1 MEEVRENGRMEQR
14 NLSGQRMN
22 YTEAIKSGFRIVNKN
37 WQLVLI
43 QVCAMGASFISFFVV
58 VGVPLAIAFIVF
70 GLDLTELSRI
80 QDALRTFKEPTEIL
94 SKYFALV
101 VLVLASLLLYI
112 LIVLVIG
119 IFLLGGS
126 MGVIG
131 RWLKGEQ
138 DKFRMKV
145 FMAEGK
151 QRFFP
156 LTGFT
161 TLVGLLFVAVAF
173 ILGLFGGAIA
183 AIVSVAREQEAT
195 LALFL
200 GIFFSMILF
209 VVGMVLI
216 FITLSITIY
225 GAAIITLR
233 GTGPLQ
239 SLKESIRY
247 LYRSP
252 EGLYFYCVIF
262 CGYIAISFF
271 ILFLSYPIGSLPLIG
286 PLIALVY
293 HFCLYIMQS
302 YLGLVMIAVVFW
314 YYQRTTGALK
324 EPPGLPLPLTTA
336 EGYTPEIHTSE
347 PQAPGQDDIPQ
358 ERDQSREG

>member
-1 MEEVRENGRMEQR
+1 
-14 NLSGQRMN
+14 MN
-22 YTEAIKSGFRIVNKN
+22 YTEAIRNGFRIVNKN

-43 QVCAMGASFISFFVV
+43 QVCAMGASFMSFFIV
-58 VGVPLAIAFIVF
+58 VGVPLAIAFIIF

-80 QDALRTFKEPTEIL
+80 QDALRTFKEPAEIL

-112 LIVLVIG
+112 LVVLVIG

-138 DKFRMKV
+138 EKFRMKV

-209 VVGMVLI
+209 VVGVVLI

-233 GTGPLQ
+233 EMGPLQ

-252 EGLYFYCVIF
+252 EGLYLYFVIF
-262 CGYIAISFF
+262 CGYIAISFL
-271 ILFLSYPIGSLPLIG
+271 IIFLSYPIGSLPLIG
-286 PLIALVY
+286 PLIAFVY

-302 YLGLVMIAVVFW
+302 YLGLVMIAAVFW
-314 YYQRTTGALK
+314 YYHRATGTLK
-324 EPPGLPLPLTTA
+324 EPPGSSLPLTTA
-336 EGYTPEIHTSE
+336 GEYTPEIHTSE
-347 PQAPGQDDIPQ
+347 PQAPGQGEIPQ
-358 ERDQSREG
+358 ERDQSKEV

>member
-1 MEEVRENGRMEQR
+1 MH
-14 NLSGQRMN
+14 
-22 YTEAIKSGFRIVNKN
+22 YTEAIKNGFRIVNKN

-43 QVCAMGASFISFFVV
+43 QVCAMGASFMSFFIV
-58 VGVPLAIAFIVF
+58 VGVPLAIAFIIF

-80 QDALRTFKEPTEIL
+80 QDALRTFKEPAEIL

-112 LIVLVIG
+112 LVVLVIV

-126 MGVIG
+126 IGIIG

-138 DKFRMKV
+138 EKFRMKV
-145 FMAEGK
+145 FMTEGK

-161 TLVGLLFVAVAF
+161 TLVGLLFVAVSF

-225 GAAIITLR
+225 GAAIITLK
-233 GTGPLQ
+233 GMGPLQ
-239 SLKESIRY
+239 SLKESVRY
-247 LYRSP
+247 LYGSP
-252 EGLYFYCVIF
+252 EALYLYFMVF
-262 CGYIAISFF
+262 FGYAAVSFL
-271 ILFLSYPIGSLPLIG
+271 ILFLSYPLGTIPLIG

-302 YLGLVMIAVVFW
+302 YLGLVMIAAVFW
-314 YYQRTTGALK
+314 YYQRTTGILK
-324 EPPGLPLPLTTA
+324 EPPGSSPPLTTA
-336 EGYTPEIHTSE
+336 EEYTPEIGTSE
-347 PQAPGQDDIPQ
+347 PQAPGQGDIPQ
-358 ERDQSREG
+358 ERDQSKED

>member
-1 MEEVRENGRMEQR
+1 MEVAGENGSTQR
-14 NLSGQRMN
+14 INRSGQRMN
-22 YTEAIKSGFRIVNKN
+22 YTEAIKNGFRVVNKN

-43 QVCAMGASFISFFVV
+43 HVCAMGASFISFFIV
-58 VGVPLAIAFIVF
+58 VGVPLAIAFIIF

-80 QDALRTFKEPTEIL
+80 QDALKTFKEPTEIL

-112 LIVLVIG
+112 LVVLVIG

-131 RWLKGEQ
+131 RWLKGEE
-138 DKFRMKV
+138 DKFRIKV

-209 VVGMVLI
+209 VVGMILI
-216 FITLSITIY
+216 FLTLSITIY

-233 GTGPLQ
+233 GMGPLQ
-239 SLKESIRY
+239 SLKESVRY
-247 LYRSP
+247 LYSSP
-252 EGLYFYCVIF
+252 EGLYLYCVIF
-262 CGYIAISFF
+262 CGYIAVSFL
-271 ILFLSYPIGSLPLIG
+271 ILFLTYPMVSLPLIG

-293 HFCLYIMQS
+293 HFFLYVVQS
-302 YLGLVMIAVVFW
+302 YLGLVMIAAVFW
-314 YYQRTTGALK
+314 YYQGTTGTLR
-324 EPPGLPLPLTTA
+324 EPPASPLVVTTA
-336 EGYTPEIHTSE
+336 EEYTPEINISV
-347 PQAPGQDDIPQ
+347 PQAPGQGDTPQ
-358 ERDQSREG
+358 ERGQSKEG

>member
-1 MEEVRENGRMEQR
+1 
-14 NLSGQRMN
+14 MN

-43 QVCAMGASFISFFVV
+43 QVCAIGASFMSFFVV
-58 VGVPLAIAFIVF
+58 VGVPLAIAFIIF

-80 QDALRTFKEPTEIL
+80 QDALRTFKEPAEIL
-94 SKYFALV
+94 TKYFALV
-101 VLVLASLLLYI
+101 VLVLASLLLYV
-112 LIVLVIG
+112 LVVLVIG

-138 DKFRMKV
+138 EKFRMKV
-145 FMAEGK
+145 FIAEGR

-161 TLVGLLFVAVAF
+161 TMVGLLFVAVAF

-200 GIFFSMILF
+200 GIFFSLILF

-216 FITLSITIY
+216 FLTLSITIY

-233 GTGPLQ
+233 GMGPFQ

-252 EGLYFYCVIF
+252 EGLYLYCVIF
-262 CGYIAISFF
+262 CGYIAISFL
-271 ILFLSYPIGSLPLIG
+271 IIFLSYPIGSVPFIG

-302 YLGLVMIAVVFW
+302 YLGLVMIAAVFW
-314 YYQRTTGALK
+314 YYQRATGVLK
-324 EPPGLPLPLTTA
+324 EPPGPSLPLATA
-336 EGYTPEIHTSE
+336 EECTPEIHTSE
-347 PQAPGQDDIPQ
+347 PEAPGQGEIPQ
-358 ERDQSREG
+358 EKDQNKEG

>member
-1 MEEVRENGRMEQR
+1 
-14 NLSGQRMN
+14 MN
-22 YTEAIKSGFRIVNKN
+22 YTEAIKNGFRTVNKN

-43 QVCAMGASFISFFVV
+43 HVCAMGASFMSFFIV
-58 VGVPLAIAFIVF
+58 VGVPLAVAFIIF

-112 LIVLVIG
+112 LVVLVIG

-131 RWLKGEQ
+131 QWLKGAQ
-138 DKFRMKV
+138 DRFRMKV
-145 FMAEGK
+145 FMDEGK
-151 QRFFP
+151 HRFFP

-225 GAAIITLR
+225 GAAILILR
-233 GTGPLQ
+233 GMGPLQ
-239 SLKESIRY
+239 SLKESVRY
-247 LYRSP
+247 LYRSH
-252 EGLYFYCVIF
+252 EGLYFYCMIF
-262 CGYIAISFF
+262 CGYVSISFF
-271 ILFLSYPIGSLPLIG
+271 ILLLGYPMASLPLIG

-293 HFCLYIMQS
+293 HLFLYIMQG
-302 YLGLVMIAVVFW
+302 YLGLVMIAAVFW
-314 YYQRTTGALK
+314 FYQHTTEPLK
-324 EPPGLPLPLTTA
+324 QPAGPPLPLTTA
-336 EGYTPEIHTSE
+336 EGYTPEIDTSG
-347 PQAPGQDDIPQ
+347 PQAPGQGDTPQ
-358 ERDQSREG
+358 ERDQSKGV